1 MDLFGG
7 IYNQTVYWSAKATD
21 GYECSTKGDKRF
33 SALCATMPDGR
44 TIEMHYQCDVKGW
57 QPGGTDWRFGK
68 GLPAVDGSSRAELWS
83 KYLALWEEWAKHHTQ
98 ELEELRALAHQ
109 HNSTL
114 SDRFATSPINQA
126 HALATILNNTR
137 GNV

>member
-7 IYNQTVYWSAKATD
+7 VYRQDVGWSAKPSA

-33 SALCATMPDGR
+33 SALCALMPDGR
-44 TIEMHYQCDVKGW
+44 TIEMHYQCDIKGYD
-57 QPGGTDWRFGK
+57 PGGTDWRTGK
-68 GLPAVDGSSRAELWS
+68 GRAGLIDCFSQGKLWS
-83 KYLALWEEWAKHHTQ
+83 KYLALWEVWAQHHPQ

-114 SDRFATSPINQA
+114 TDRFATSPINQA
-126 HALATILNNTR
+126 HALSVILNRTK
-137 GNV
+137 